1 MEKEGLAEFNVEILE
16 SCLVQPCLPDSPRST
31 LYLSNLDNQPA
42 ARVAVNMLLVY
53 EGCAN
58 VLPDPAKTIRYALSK
73 VLVYYYP
80 LAGRLRKK
88 EDGKFQVECTGEGVL
103 FVETLVDKSLSILGD
118 LEQLRPSFKQLVFRF
133 PFDTAMEDVHPMVL
147 QVNRFTCGGFVV
159 GVTFY
164 HILCDGRG
172 VGKFLID
179 LGEMARGHVKL
190 SIEPIWDRELL
201 KPRNLLTQDLKLLE
215 EKIESTSHS
224 WEPPLY
230 EESIQMSLILH
241 SETIKYMKQ
250 RMIQEC
256 MDNCTT
262 FEIVAALIWR
272 AMTKALEIPV
282 TQSTKNIFAV
292 DVRRSFSP
300 PLPNGYYG
308 NCFVMAC
315 AEATINDV
323 MNQPLSY
330 IVNIIKKT
338 KMSLNNKYL
347 RSTIDMDQ
355 FPSSIISDQANIMLS
370 DWRWLG
376 YNEVDFGSGSSM
388 NVFPMHWNENGI
400 NVSNFFM
407 FVHPPKEKV
416 DGFKIIAWMPLQK
429 FQLFEMEVE
438 ATINQC
444 ITNDFKNQCNS

>member
-172 VGKFLID
+172 LYERYEGCANVLSDPAKNILEALSKVLVYYYPLVGRLRKKEDGKFQAQCI
-179 LGEMARGHVKL
+179 GEGVLFVETLVDKSL
-190 SIEPIWDRELL
+190 SILG
-201 KPRNLLTQDLKLLE
+201 DLEQLR
-215 EKIESTSHS
+215 
-224 WEPPLY
+224 P
-230 EESIQMSLILH
+230 SI
-241 SETIKYMKQ
+241 KQ
-250 RMIQEC
+250 LVFGFPF
-256 MDNCTT
+256 DT
-262 FEIVAALIWR
+262 
-272 AMTKALEIPV
+272 AME
-282 TQSTKNIFAV
+282 
-292 DVRRSFSP
+292 D
-300 PLPNGYYG
+300 
-308 NCFVMAC
+308 
-315 AEATINDV
+315 
-323 MNQPLSY
+323 
-330 IVNIIKKT
+330 
-338 KMSLNNKYL
+338 
-347 RSTIDMDQ
+347 
-355 FPSSIISDQANIMLS
+355 
-370 DWRWLG
+370 
-376 YNEVDFGSGSSM
+376 
-388 NVFPMHWNENGI
+388 
-400 NVSNFFM
+400 
-407 FVHPPKEKV
+407 VHPMV
-416 DGFKIIAWMPLQK
+416 L
-429 FQLFEMEVE
+429 
-438 ATINQC
+438 
-444 ITNDFKNQCNS
+444 

>member
-16 SCLVQPCLPDSPRST
+16 SCLVQPCLPDPPRST

-53 EGCAN
+53 EGCGN
-58 VLPDPAKTIRYALSK
+58 VLPDPAKTIRDALSK

-103 FVETLVDKSLSILGD
+103 FVKTLVDKSLSILGD

-147 QVNRFTCGGFVV
+147 QVNRFTCEGFVV

-179 LGEMARGHVKL
+179 LGEMARRYVKP

-201 KPRNLLTQDLKLLE
+201 KLRNLLTQDLKLLE

-272 AMTKALEIPV
+272 AMTRRAMTKALEILV

-292 DVRRSFSP
+292 DVRGSFSP
-300 PLPNGYYG
+300 PLPNG
-308 NCFVMAC
+308 
-315 AEATINDV
+315 
-323 MNQPLSY
+323 
-330 IVNIIKKT
+330 
-338 KMSLNNKYL
+338 
-347 RSTIDMDQ
+347 
-355 FPSSIISDQANIMLS
+355 
-370 DWRWLG
+370 
-376 YNEVDFGSGSSM
+376 
-388 NVFPMHWNENGI
+388 
-400 NVSNFFM
+400 
-407 FVHPPKEKV
+407 
-416 DGFKIIAWMPLQK
+416 
-429 FQLFEMEVE
+429 
-438 ATINQC
+438 
-444 ITNDFKNQCNS
+444 